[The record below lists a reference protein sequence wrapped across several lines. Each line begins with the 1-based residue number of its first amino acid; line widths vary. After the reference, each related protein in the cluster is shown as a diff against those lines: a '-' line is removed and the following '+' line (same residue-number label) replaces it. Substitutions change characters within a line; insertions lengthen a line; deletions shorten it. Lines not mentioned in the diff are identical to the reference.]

1 MKAAIA
7 AILGVATLPRLVA
20 APDAAAI
27 NPLSLEAL
35 AKMTGNFWRQGC
47 PASLDDLA
55 VIEVTFGAI
64 VIHRQLAPEV
74 TDIFDQLSCRE
85 IRNCDSSATV
95 APWENYGPRLYA
107 ERNVTTGFYCETAWD
122 DPDE

>member
-74 TDIFDQLSCRE
+74 TDIFDQLHAAKFPIAIVVRQ
-85 IRNCDSSATV
+85 
-95 APWENYGPRLYA
+95 
-107 ERNVTTGFYCETAWD
+107 
-122 DPDE
+122 